1 MTRWW
6 DGYGLVVIEGDYAIR
21 LVVKTS
27 WGFDYD
33 RAVRPD
39 YGYLGNHS
47 VWFEE
52 GKVGMRL
59 V

>member
-6 DGYGLVVIEGDYAIR
+6 DGYGLVVIEVDYAIR
-21 LVVKTS
+21 LVVKS
-27 WGFDYD
+27 GGFDYD
-33 RAVRPD
+33 RRIRED
-39 YGYLGNHS
+39 STGNGRRS
-47 VWFEE
+47 IWFEE